1 MWIKCINKLGINLT
15 YGKIYE
21 VIKSSTSSWSGVTY
35 ARIINDDGVSSVYDI
50 SSPTKWFEDAT
61 AEAREIKINSILDEL
76 G

>member
-1 MWIKCINKLGINLT
+1 MWVKCINKLGSNLT

-61 AEAREIKINSILDEL
+61 AEVRENKINSILND
-76 G
+76 